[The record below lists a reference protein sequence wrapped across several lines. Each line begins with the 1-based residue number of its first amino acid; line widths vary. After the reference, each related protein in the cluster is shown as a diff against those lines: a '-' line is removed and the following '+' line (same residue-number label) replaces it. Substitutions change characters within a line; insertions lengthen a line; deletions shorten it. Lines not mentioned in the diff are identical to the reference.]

1 MPYAAMSRRQF
12 AGFRSGIFRP
22 ELDQELYVRFTEA
35 WALDD
40 HVQPLF
46 PVPSCVFFAR
56 DEDAAGP
63 LPSTVRRASGDLP
76 RRNATVTEAERHLVW
91 RDAPW
96 PAIGDDDRVTAS
108 PYQKRFRNGA
118 TTVSPSPLFGRIR
131 LGQARSASTP
141 RHRLVVSRRSGLE
154 KPPWKHLDSLTG
166 NVERAFLRP
175 AYLGESVAPFRL
187 LEPSK
192 AVIPWDPAAGA
203 LLDAAAAGRAG
214 YPYLAAWMSNAS
226 RLWEAHNEDS
236 LTFIEQ
242 IDYYGKLSAQF
253 PPPSLRVVYSKAG
266 TLMVAAVLSRTPLR

>member
-76 RRNATVTEAERHLVW
+76 RRNATAPEAGHHLVW

-96 PAIGDDDRVTAS
+96 PAIGDDRVAAS
-108 PYQKRFRNGA
+108 PYQTRFRNGA
-118 TTVSPSPLFGRIR
+118 TLFSPSPLFGRT
-131 LGQARSASTP
+131 GSTRSP
-141 RHRLVVSRRSGLE
+141 RRPPFGTVGREPPQRPRKAPLE
-154 KPPWKHLDSLTG
+154 
-166 NVERAFLRP
+166 
-175 AYLGESVAPFRL
+175 AP
-187 LEPSK
+187 
-192 AVIPWDPAAGA
+192 
-203 LLDAAAAGRAG
+203 
-214 YPYLAAWMSNAS
+214 
-226 RLWEAHNEDS
+226 
-236 LTFIEQ
+236 
-242 IDYYGKLSAQF
+242 
-253 PPPSLRVVYSKAG
+253 
-266 TLMVAAVLSRTPLR
+266 